1 MSSADAIA
9 KVAQN
14 MPSQLLHSLS
24 QVTSH
29 QTPHYTHTPG
39 GASSSSGYG
48 GQSNYVNTVSG
59 LLRFL
64 LQFNKIL
71 INSLLPI
78 AIHAQWSD
86 PVHDSVHIADTQV
99 RSDDT
104 VDEWSVCYAGS
115 ADEWPGRQCWRIIR
129 WWQEWQCRLSP
140 VSPATTASV
149 LVQTSSQW
157 WPTW

>member
-1 MSSADAIA
+1 MTSWIDLTINSFAAMSSADAIA

-59 LLRFL
+59 LLRL
-64 LQFNKIL
+64 LLLFHKI
-71 INSLLPI
+71 
-78 AIHAQWSD
+78 
-86 PVHDSVHIADTQV
+86 
-99 RSDDT
+99 
-104 VDEWSVCYAGS
+104 
-115 ADEWPGRQCWRIIR
+115 
-129 WWQEWQCRLSP
+129 
-140 VSPATTASV
+140 
-149 LVQTSSQW
+149 
-157 WPTW
+157 